1 MPYVKPSSEP
11 RSERKR
17 YPSDLTD
24 GQWAVL
30 EPLMPV
36 TRRRGQE
43 RIHSYREILDGIL
56 YILRTGSPW
65 RAMPHDLPPWQTAYT
80 YFREWQIDGTWKRI
94 HDVLR
99 AADRKRVGRN
109 PEPSAGALDSQTVKT
124 SEKGGPGDMTAP
136 RRWSVAS
143 GISSSTRK
151 VA

>member
-1 MPYVKPSSEP
+1 MPYVKPSSEL

-24 GQWAVL
+24 AQWAIL

-43 RIHSYREILDGIL
+43 RIHSCREIIDGIL

-65 RAMPHDLPPWQTAYT
+65 RAMPHDLPPWQTVYT
-80 YFREWQIDGTWKRI
+80 YFRKWHMDGTWKRI

-109 PEPSAGALDSQTVKT
+109 EEPSAGVLDGQTVKT
-124 SEKGGPGDMTAP
+124 SEKGGPG
-136 RRWSVAS
+136 
-143 GISSSTRK
+143 I
-151 VA
+151 